1 MTWFI
6 LGFPVHIISVYSDP
20 VIIHSLDKKYQ
31 LKSIPVQSFIC
42 YIWRK
47 GVNQEYKQN
56 CFLGLDV
63 RIWCSISG
71 TFPDGNWWN
80 TTTGDS
86 IETMQTVFWIP
97 IPILGS
103 KKINCW
109 YFFGGIVQREQKR
122 QNQIPLHS
130 PCCWQ
135 RKRGD
140 HKGCVSITRHP
151 VLPKQRGVTQWDGK
165 KTKKNISGLLDFG
178 GSCQDKRHVTAFGV
192 LDLCDGIQTPK
203 H

>member
-1 MTWFI
+1 MGRWSFWNQSTRGFDIFFIDIDSKKINQTKMTWFI

-103 KKINCW
+103 KKSTVDISLVELSKESKKGRTK
-109 YFFGGIVQREQKR
+109 YPSTPLVADRE
-122 QNQIPLHS
+122 NAVTT
-130 PCCWQ
+130 
-135 RKRGD
+135 
-140 HKGCVSITRHP
+140 KGV
-151 VLPKQRGVTQWDGK
+151 
-165 KTKKNISGLLDFG
+165 
-178 GSCQDKRHVTAFGV
+178 CQ
-192 LDLCDGIQTPK
+192 
-203 H
+203 